1 MSPDIRTVPSASF
14 VRHCSRLKL
23 TELREMKFRKKLK
36 QRSSKGLRAPMLLSV
51 RIGTSGLI
59 ALKVIKKFTTALC
72 EIIKASDL
80 WMP

>member
-1 MSPDIRTVPSASF
+1 
-14 VRHCSRLKL
+14 
-23 TELREMKFRKKLK
+23 
-36 QRSSKGLRAPMLLSV
+36 MLLSV